1 MALGGM
7 ERGAKQWEQWGLSWD
22 ETGSPRPSGGRCQVI
37 QGAEDYVDV
46 LFSVTK
52 DFK

>member
-1 MALGGM
+1 MALGGV
-7 ERGAKQWEQWGLSWD
+7 EREAKQWELSWD
-22 ETGSPRPSGGRCQVI
+22 ETGSPRPSEGRCQVI
-37 QGAEDYVDV
+37 QGSEGYVDD